1 MKKFVLTMLTGL
13 MFSVN
18 ANAWIAMC
26 KWDGSPTALVNGEED
41 PLASLEALRLLPFQL
56 NHPGFILSYDFTKAE
71 WFELTFKGLYNPLFG
86 EGNYKMIDKDGDTIQ
101 LVLKGNGRYG
111 SINIFT
117 RSDGDYAEIRI
128 PFKCFDIENY

>member
-13 MFSVN
+13 MFSIN

-71 WFELTFKGLYNPLFG
+71 WFELTFEGIYNPLFG
-86 EGNYKMIDKDGDTIQ
+86 EGHYKTVINGDTFH
-101 LVLKGNGRYG
+101 LFLKNSGRTGSFKYFGHGNGKYVEVRM
-111 SINIFT
+111 
-117 RSDGDYAEIRI
+117 